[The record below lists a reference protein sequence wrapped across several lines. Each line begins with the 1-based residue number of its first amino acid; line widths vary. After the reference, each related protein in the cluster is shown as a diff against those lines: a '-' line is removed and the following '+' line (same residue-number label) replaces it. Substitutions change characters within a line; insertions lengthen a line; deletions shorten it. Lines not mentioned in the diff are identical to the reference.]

1 MAQGLQDLSTALA
14 LRLRDIARM
23 IDRLDR
29 LESGTGAWLA
39 SQQNGEL
46 NSAARE
52 MTLRSLRAAAD
63 ATNFAILSFLSTHT
77 TASTAEL
84 ETASGLGRLAVT
96 ERLNDLVQVGLVG
109 RNIDTD
115 QVQGTAA
122 GAALMGL
129 IENISG
135 ATARKLTEQLQTPK
149 IKLQS
154 EGSDS
159 GV

>member
-63 ATNFAILSFLSTHT
+63 PTNFAILSFLSAHT